1 MITYNPELIKIPAF
15 LTKFI
20 DLDNLSVIQKIK
32 LMIKGKII
40 AYCLKNL
47 SESAICKVL
56 NRILKFEGEITYKE
70 KYYIK
75 NFNDSK
81 IYYPNIRF
89 TRILTHQKEFL
100 NHLFDSYLL
109 NNINF
114 QNGDYI
120 IDCGSNVGELSLA
133 FKQKGLKVDYLGIE
147 PEPNT
152 YKCLEKNTESSNL
165 NICLSDKE
173 SKIPF
178 YIDSIGANSS
188 AIKPDTSDTIIN
200 VSAKRLD
207 QIIESRNIKLL
218 KIDAEGAEPE
228 VLLGCEGIKQNID
241 YISVDCGA
249 ERGQGQETTFVDVI
263 KIMNK
268 YNFEIVDINQ
278 KRLIILF
285 KNNK

>member
-75 NFNDSK
+75 NFNGSK

>member
-120 IDCGSNVGELSLA
+120 IDCGSNVGELSLS

>member
-20 DLDNLSVIQKIK
+20 DLDNLSVIQKIR
-32 LMIKGKII
+32 LMIKGKFI

-56 NRILKFEGEITYKE
+56 NKILKFEGEMTYNE
-70 KYYIK
+70 NFYIK
-75 NFNDSK
+75 NFNNSK

-109 NNINF
+109 ENINF
-114 QNGDYI
+114 QDGDHI
-120 IDCGSNVGELSLA
+120 IDCGSNVGELSFA
-133 FKQKGLKVDYLGIE
+133 FEQKGLKVNYLGIE

-152 YKCLEKNTESSNL
+152 YQCLEKNTDGPNF

-173 SKIPF
+173 STIPF
-178 YIDSIGANSS
+178 YVDSIGANSS
-188 AIKPDTSDTIIN
+188 AIRPDTSDTIVN
-200 VSAKRLD
+200 VNAKRLD
-207 QIIESRNIKLL
+207 QIMDNQHIKLL

-228 VLLGCEGIKQNID
+228 VLRGCEGIKKNID

-249 ERGQGQETTFVDVI
+249 ERGQGQETTFVEVV

-268 YNFEIVDINQ
+268 YNFEIIDINQ
-278 KRLIILF
+278 RRLITLF
-285 KNNK
+285 KNKK

>member
-75 NFNDSK
+75 NFNGSK

-114 QNGDYI
+114 QDGDYI

-133 FKQKGLKVDYLGIE
+133 FEQKGLKVDYLGIE

>member
-75 NFNDSK
+75 NFNGSK

-114 QNGDYI
+114 QDGDYI

>member
-114 QNGDYI
+114 QDGDYI